1 MIITRSWLSEF
12 IDLKNISSEQI
23 CEKLNSIGLEV
34 DSLNKIDIA
43 KSIVVGKV
51 LECDRHPNADKLSVC
66 KVDIGSK
73 IEQIVCGAKNVA
85 KGLLVP
91 VATVGTVMPNGLE
104 IKPIKLRDVD
114 SSGMICSSEELGFP
128 KTNDGILELDNSI
141 GDLVLGKSLCEY
153 EVLNDDIIEIELT
166 ANRGDCL
173 SIYGV
178 ARELSTAFN
187 LELEEINDY
196 VQDESNLGIGRILSI
211 HSSSDKSALLY
222 SVLDFRNLTDKVKI
236 NLRLAV
242 VDELKDGTL
251 DNALMYST
259 YTTGVIFRAYRHQN
273 EKSEIEI
280 KSDESGFD
288 SVYLNGSKI
297 STIGINADDDARAN
311 YGKTIIEASYINPE
325 TISREMFEAKQKS
338 IKVESDDL
346 FYRTSRGSEPNLT
359 RGFNFLYNLL
369 NIEFKNDDIL
379 MYSGSSEIS
388 CEQNEVVLSISN
400 SKITNIIGQEIDSS
414 KSVSILKSLGFRV
427 NIDLE
432 DDNLIVNVPEF
443 RHDIV
448 SGQDIVEEIVRI
460 VGIDNIDSKPFS
472 FSEKNKL
479 DSGFYQYKNRKSI
492 RMRAVSNGFFEN
504 ISYVFTKRE
513 NLLKYNLE
521 VVDEKLDILNPIVKE
536 LDTLRSTIVLN
547 LIESASK
554 NINLGKKSIRL
565 FEIGSTFNK
574 DREESLKIAFLF
586 SGQIEQ
592 ESFINGGKP
601 ENIDFYKF
609 ADKLS
614 NVIGDFELEELVDSD
629 NALIHPYQSANIYM
643 NGKNV
648 GYISKLHLDVA
659 KEFDLSDTFVAELDF
674 EAINFD
680 LIEAKDFSKFQA
692 VHRDLSLVIDSEL
705 KFRVIKAEIEK
716 LNLELVKEFFVFDI
730 YSDEKLGD
738 KMSLTIRFN
747 LQSSEKTL
755 EEADITKT
763 MDSIL
768 EHLEKTLQIG
778 LRWVRQRFLKP
789 KVLI

>member
-472 FSEKNKL
+472 FSEK
-479 DSGFYQYKNRKSI
+479 
-492 RMRAVSNGFFEN
+492 
-504 ISYVFTKRE
+504 IS
-513 NLLKYNLE
+513 
-521 VVDEKLDILNPIVKE
+521 
-536 LDTLRSTIVLN
+536 
-547 LIESASK
+547 
-554 NINLGKKSIRL
+554 
-565 FEIGSTFNK
+565 
-574 DREESLKIAFLF
+574 
-586 SGQIEQ
+586 
-592 ESFINGGKP
+592 
-601 ENIDFYKF
+601 
-609 ADKLS
+609 
-614 NVIGDFELEELVDSD
+614 
-629 NALIHPYQSANIYM
+629 
-643 NGKNV
+643 
-648 GYISKLHLDVA
+648 
-659 KEFDLSDTFVAELDF
+659 
-674 EAINFD
+674 
-680 LIEAKDFSKFQA
+680 
-692 VHRDLSLVIDSEL
+692 
-705 KFRVIKAEIEK
+705 
-716 LNLELVKEFFVFDI
+716 
-730 YSDEKLGD
+730 
-738 KMSLTIRFN
+738 
-747 LQSSEKTL
+747 
-755 EEADITKT
+755 
-763 MDSIL
+763 
-768 EHLEKTLQIG
+768 
-778 LRWVRQRFLKP
+778 
-789 KVLI
+789 

>member
-778 LRWVRQRFLKP
+778 LR
-789 KVLI
+789 

>member
-400 SKITNIIGQEIDSS
+400 LKITNIIGQEIDSS

-472 FSEKNKL
+472 FSEKNRL

-643 NGKNV
+643 SGKNV

-778 LRWVRQRFLKP
+778 LR
-789 KVLI
+789 